1 MSKKYRYNPDTL
13 SYEQVKQGWF
23 YHIVRALIYGM
34 PSLAVGIVLATLYI
48 ARVDSPTEKRL
59 AREVS
64 FYKQQFERVQE
75 DMKLFNQVLDEIN
88 NRERSIYRV
97 ALGAPDMPES
107 IRSMGVGGTKR
118 YMELEGYTYSDLVKQ
133 TRAGIDALQ
142 GKLYAQVLSFKEI
155 EKIALEQD
163 ERMASIPSIQPVSNK
178 DLKRLASGFGWRVDP
193 VYRTPRMHWGLDF
206 TAPKGTEVYATG
218 DGVVESVED
227 IAWGYGKNVV
237 INHGFGYKTRY
248 AHLSA
253 FKVKPGQKVSR
264 GQVIGL
270 VGSTGK
276 STGAHLHYEVEKDGV
291 KVNPM
296 SYFFNDLTPEEYDAL
311 LQQSSQSTV
320 GDGHAH

>member
-1 MSKKYRYNPDTL
+1 MSKKYRYNPETL
-13 SYEQVKQGWF
+13 SYEQVKQGWL

-34 PSLAVGIVLATLYI
+34 PSLAIGIVLATLYI

-59 AREVS
+59 AREVA

-75 DMKLFNQVLDEIN
+75 DMKLFNQVLDEIS
-88 NRERSIYRV
+88 NRERNIYRV

-107 IRSMGVGGTKR
+107 MRSMGVGGTKR
-118 YMELEGYTYSDLVKQ
+118 YMELEGYSYSELVKR
-133 TRAGIDALQ
+133 TRSGIDALQ

-163 ERMASIPSIQPVSNK
+163 ERLASIPSIQPVSNK
-178 DLKRLASGFGWRVDP
+178 DLKRLASGFGWRIDP

-206 TAPKGTEVYATG
+206 SAPVGTDVYATG
-218 DGVVESVED
+218 DGVVEEIED
-227 IAWGYGKNVV
+227 IAWGYGKNIV

-253 FKVKPGQKVSR
+253 FKVKVGQKVTR

-270 VGSTGK
+270 VGNTGK
-276 STGAHLHYEVEKDGV
+276 STGAHLHYEVEKNGV

>member
-1 MSKKYRYNPDTL
+1 MSKKYRYNPETL
-13 SYEQVKQGWF
+13 SYEQVRQGWV
-23 YHIVRALIYGM
+23 YHLLRALLYGM
-34 PSLAVGIVLATLYI
+34 PSLAIGIVLATLYI

-59 AREVS
+59 SREVA
-64 FYKQQFERVQE
+64 FYKQQFERVQK
-75 DMKLFNQVLDEIN
+75 DMKLFNQVLEEIS
-88 NRERSIYRV
+88 NRERNIYRV

-118 YMELEGYTYSDLVKQ
+118 YLELEGYSYSELVKAV
-133 TRAGIDALQ
+133 RAGIDVLQ

-163 ERMASIPSIQPVSNK
+163 ERLASIPSIQPVSNK
-178 DLKRLASGFGWRVDP
+178 DLKRLASGFGWRIDP

-206 TAPKGTEVYATG
+206 TAPVGTEVYSTG
-218 DGVVESVED
+218 DGVVEE
-227 IAWGYGKNVV
+227 IETLAWGYGKNIV

-253 FKVKPGQKVSR
+253 FKVKVGQKVTR

-270 VGSTGK
+270 VGNTGK

-320 GDGHAH
+320 GGGHRH

>member
-1 MSKKYRYNPDTL
+1 MSKKYRYNPETL
-13 SYEQVKQGWF
+13 SYEQVKQGWL

-34 PSLAVGIVLATLYI
+34 PSLAVGIILATLYI

-59 AREVS
+59 AREVD

-75 DMKLFNQVLDEIN
+75 DMKLFNQVLDEIS
-88 NRERSIYRV
+88 NRERNIYRV

-118 YMELEGYTYSDLVKQ
+118 YMELEGYSYSELVKA
-133 TRAGIDALQ
+133 TRSGIDALQ
-142 GKLYAQVLSFKEI
+142 GKLYAQILSFKEI

-163 ERMASIPSIQPVSNK
+163 ERLASIPSIQPVSNK

-206 TAPKGTEVYATG
+206 SAPVGTEVYATG
-218 DGVVESVED
+218 DGVIEEIED
-227 IAWGYGKNVV
+227 IAWGYGKNIV

-253 FKVKPGQKVSR
+253 FKVKVGQKVSR

-270 VGSTGK
+270 VGNTGK

>member
-13 SYEQVKQGWF
+13 SYEQVKQGWL

-34 PSLAVGIVLATLYI
+34 PSLSVGIVLATIYI
-48 ARVDSPTEKRL
+48 ARVDSPSEKRL
-59 AREVS
+59 SREVT

-75 DMKLFNQVLDEIN
+75 DMKLFNQVLDEIS
-88 NRERSIYRV
+88 NRERNIYRV

-118 YMELEGYTYSDLVKQ
+118 YMELEGFTYSELVKQ
-133 TRAGIDALQ
+133 TRSGIDVLQ
-142 GKLYAQVLSFKEI
+142 GKLYAQILSFKEI

-163 ERMASIPSIQPVSNK
+163 ERLASIPSIQPVSNK

-206 TAPKGTEVYATG
+206 SAPVGTEVYATG
-218 DGVVESVED
+218 DGVVEQIED
-227 IAWGYGKNVV
+227 IAWGYGKNIV

-253 FKVKPGQKVSR
+253 FKVKVGQKISR

-270 VGSTGK
+270 VGNTGK

-291 KVNPM
+291 KVNPI

>member
-1 MSKKYRYNPDTL
+1 MSKKYRYNPETL
-13 SYEQVKQGWF
+13 SYEQVKQGWL

-34 PSLAVGIVLATLYI
+34 PSLAIGIVLATLYI

-59 AREVS
+59 AREVA

-75 DMKLFNQVLDEIN
+75 DMKLFNQVLDEIS
-88 NRERSIYRV
+88 NRERNIYRV

-107 IRSMGVGGTKR
+107 MRSMGVGGTKR
-118 YMELEGYTYSDLVKQ
+118 YMELEGYSYSELVKR
-133 TRAGIDALQ
+133 TRSGIDALQ

-163 ERMASIPSIQPVSNK
+163 ERLASIPSIQPVSNK
-178 DLKRLASGFGWRVDP
+178 DLKRLASGFGWRIDP

-206 TAPKGTEVYATG
+206 SAPVGTDVYATG
-218 DGVVESVED
+218 DGVVEEIED
-227 IAWGYGKNVV
+227 IAWGYGKNIV

-248 AHLSA
+248 VHLSA
-253 FKVKPGQKVSR
+253 FKVKVGQKVTR

-270 VGSTGK
+270 VGNTGK
-276 STGAHLHYEVEKDGV
+276 STGAHLHYEVEKNGV

>member
-34 PSLAVGIVLATLYI
+34 PSLGIGIVLATLYI

-59 AREVS
+59 AREVL

-118 YMELEGYTYSDLVKQ
+118 YMELEGYSYSDLVKD
-133 TRAGIDALQ
+133 TRLGIDALQ
-142 GKLYAQVLSFKEI
+142 GKLYAQILSFKEI

-206 TAPKGTEVYATG
+206 SAPVGTEVYATG
-218 DGVVESVED
+218 DGVVEEIED

-270 VGSTGK
+270 VGNTGK

-296 SYFFNDLTPEEYDAL
+296 SYFFNDLTPDEYDAL

>member
-13 SYEQVKQGWF
+13 SYEQVKQGWL

-34 PSLAVGIVLATLYI
+34 PSLAVGIVLATIYI
-48 ARVDSPTEKRL
+48 ARVDSPSEKRL
-59 AREVS
+59 SREVT

-75 DMKLFNQVLDEIN
+75 DMKLFNQVLDEIS
-88 NRERSIYRV
+88 NRERNIYRV

-118 YMELEGYTYSDLVKQ
+118 YMELEGFTYSELVKQ
-133 TRAGIDALQ
+133 TRSGIDVLQ
-142 GKLYAQVLSFKEI
+142 GKLYAQILSFKEI

-163 ERMASIPSIQPVSNK
+163 ERLASIPSIQPVSNK

-206 TAPKGTEVYATG
+206 SAPVGTEVYATG
-218 DGVVESVED
+218 DGVVEQIED
-227 IAWGYGKNVV
+227 IAWGYGKNIV

-253 FKVKPGQKVSR
+253 FKVKVGQKISR

-270 VGSTGK
+270 VGNTGK

-296 SYFFNDLTPEEYDAL
+296 SYFFNDLTPDEYDAL

>member
-13 SYEQVKQGWF
+13 SYEQVKQGWL

-34 PSLAVGIVLATLYI
+34 PSLAVGIVLATIYI
-48 ARVDSPTEKRL
+48 ARVDSPSEKRL
-59 AREVS
+59 SREVT

-75 DMKLFNQVLDEIN
+75 DMKLFNQVLDEIS
-88 NRERSIYRV
+88 NRERNIYRV

-118 YMELEGYTYSDLVKQ
+118 YMELEGFTYSELVKQ
-133 TRAGIDALQ
+133 TRSGIDVLQ
-142 GKLYAQVLSFKEI
+142 GKLYAQILSFKEI

-163 ERMASIPSIQPVSNK
+163 ERLASIPSIQPVSNK

-206 TAPKGTEVYATG
+206 SAPVGTEVYATG
-218 DGVVESVED
+218 DCVVEQIED
-227 IAWGYGKNVV
+227 IAWGYGKNIV

-253 FKVKPGQKVSR
+253 FKVKVGQKISR

-270 VGSTGK
+270 VGNTGK

-296 SYFFNDLTPEEYDAL
+296 SYFFNDLTPDEYDAL

>member
-1 MSKKYRYNPDTL
+1 MSKKYRYNPETL
-13 SYEQVKQGWF
+13 SYEQVKQGWL
-23 YHIVRALIYGM
+23 YHIVRAFIYGM
-34 PSLAVGIVLATLYI
+34 PSLAIGIVLATLYI

-59 AREVS
+59 SREVA

-75 DMKLFNQVLDEIN
+75 DMKLFNQVLDEIS
-88 NRERSIYRV
+88 NRERNIYRV

-118 YMELEGYTYSDLVKQ
+118 YMELEGYSYSELVKR

-163 ERMASIPSIQPVSNK
+163 ERLASIPSIQPVSNK

-206 TAPKGTEVYATG
+206 TAPVGTEVYATG
-218 DGVVESVED
+218 DGVIEEIED
-227 IAWGYGKNVV
+227 IAWGYGKNIV

-253 FKVKPGQKVSR
+253 FKVKVGQKVTR

-270 VGSTGK
+270 VGNTGK
-276 STGAHLHYEVEKDGV
+276 STGAHLHYEVEKNGV

-296 SYFFNDLTPEEYDAL
+296 SYFFNDLMPEEYDAL

-320 GDGHAH
+320 GDGHVH

>member
-13 SYEQVKQGWF
+13 SYEQVKHGWV

-34 PSLAVGIVLATLYI
+34 PSLAVGILLATLFI
-48 ARVDSPTEKRL
+48 ARVDSPMEKRL

-64 FYKQQFERVQE
+64 FYKQQFERIQE

-88 NRERSIYRV
+88 NRERNIYRV

-107 IRSMGVGGTKR
+107 IRSMGVGGAKR
-118 YMELEGYTYSDLVKQ
+118 YLELEGYSYSELVKA
-133 TRAGIDALQ
+133 TRSGIDVLQ
-142 GKLYAQVLSFKEI
+142 GRLYAQVLSFKEI

-206 TAPKGTEVYATG
+206 SAPVGTEVYATG
-218 DGVVESVED
+218 DGVVEEIED

-253 FKVKPGQKVSR
+253 FKVKVGQKISR

-270 VGSTGK
+270 VGNTGK

-291 KVNPM
+291 KVNPI

>member
-13 SYEQVKQGWF
+13 SYEQVKQGWL
-23 YHIVRALIYGM
+23 YHIVRTLIYGM
-34 PSLAVGIVLATLYI
+34 PSLAVGIVLATMYI
-48 ARVDSPTEKRL
+48 ARVDSPSEKRL
-59 AREVS
+59 SREVT

-75 DMKLFNQVLDEIN
+75 DMKLFNQVLDEIS
-88 NRERSIYRV
+88 NRERNIYRV

-118 YMELEGYTYSDLVKQ
+118 YMELEGFTYSELVKQ
-133 TRAGIDALQ
+133 TRSGIDVLQ
-142 GKLYAQVLSFKEI
+142 GKLYAQILSFKEI

-163 ERMASIPSIQPVSNK
+163 ERLASIPSIQPVSNK

-206 TAPKGTEVYATG
+206 SAPVGTEVYATG
-218 DGVVESVED
+218 DGMVEQIED
-227 IAWGYGKNVV
+227 IAWGYGKNIV

-253 FKVKPGQKVSR
+253 FKVKVGQKISR

-270 VGSTGK
+270 VGNTGK

-291 KVNPM
+291 KVNPI

>member
-13 SYEQVKQGWF
+13 SYEQVKQGWL

-34 PSLAVGIVLATLYI
+34 PSLAVGIVLATIYI
-48 ARVDSPTEKRL
+48 ARVDSPSEKRL
-59 AREVS
+59 SREVT

-75 DMKLFNQVLDEIN
+75 DMKLFNQVLDEIS
-88 NRERSIYRV
+88 NRERNIYRV

-118 YMELEGYTYSDLVKQ
+118 YMELEGFTYSELVKQ
-133 TRAGIDALQ
+133 TRSGIDVLQ
-142 GKLYAQVLSFKEI
+142 GKLYAQILSFKEI

-163 ERMASIPSIQPVSNK
+163 ERLASIPSIQPVSNK

-206 TAPKGTEVYATG
+206 SAPVGTEVYATG
-218 DGVVESVED
+218 DGMVEQIED
-227 IAWGYGKNVV
+227 IAWGYGKNIV

-253 FKVKPGQKVSR
+253 FKVKVGQKISR

-270 VGSTGK
+270 VGNTGK

-291 KVNPM
+291 KVNPI

>member
-13 SYEQVKQGWF
+13 SYEQVKQGWL

-34 PSLAVGIVLATLYI
+34 PSLAVGIVLATIYI
-48 ARVDSPTEKRL
+48 ARVDSPSEKRL
-59 AREVS
+59 SREVT

-75 DMKLFNQVLDEIN
+75 DMKLFNQVLDEIS
-88 NRERSIYRV
+88 NRERNIYRV

-118 YMELEGYTYSDLVKQ
+118 YMELEGFTYSELVKQ
-133 TRAGIDALQ
+133 TRSGIDVLQ
-142 GKLYAQVLSFKEI
+142 GKLYAQILSFKEI
-155 EKIALEQD
+155 EKIALEHD
-163 ERMASIPSIQPVSNK
+163 ERLASIPSIQPVSNK

-206 TAPKGTEVYATG
+206 SAPVGTEVYATG
-218 DGVVESVED
+218 DGVVEQIED
-227 IAWGYGKNVV
+227 IAWGYGKNIV

-253 FKVKPGQKVSR
+253 FKVKVGQKISR

-270 VGSTGK
+270 VGNTGK

-296 SYFFNDLTPEEYDAL
+296 S
-311 LQQSSQSTV
+311 
-320 GDGHAH
+320 

>member
-13 SYEQVKQGWF
+13 SYEQLKHGWM
-23 YHIVRALIYGM
+23 YHIVRTLIYGM
-34 PSLAVGIVLATLYI
+34 PSLAVGIVLATIYI

-59 AREVS
+59 LREVA

-75 DMKLFNQVLDEIN
+75 DMTLFNQVLDEIS
-88 NRERSIYRV
+88 NRERNIYRV

-118 YMELEGYTYSDLVKQ
+118 YMELEGYSYSELVKR
-133 TRAGIDALQ
+133 TRSGIDVLQ
-142 GKLYAQVLSFKEI
+142 GKLYAQILSFKEI

-163 ERMASIPSIQPVSNK
+163 ERLASIPSIQPVSNK

-206 TAPKGTEVYATG
+206 SAPVGTEVYATG
-218 DGVVESVED
+218 DGVVEEIED
-227 IAWGYGKNVV
+227 IAWGYGKNIV

-253 FKVKPGQKVSR
+253 FKVKVGQKISR

-270 VGSTGK
+270 VGNTGK

-291 KVNPM
+291 KVNPI
-296 SYFFNDLTPEEYDAL
+296 SYFFNDLTPDEYDAL

>member
-118 YMELEGYTYSDLVKQ
+118 YMELEGHTYSDLVKQ

-218 DGVVESVED
+218 DGVVESIED

-320 GDGHAH
+320 GDGHVH

>member
-13 SYEQVKQGWF
+13 SYEQVKHGWM
-23 YHIVRALIYGM
+23 YHIVRTLIYGM
-34 PSLAVGIVLATLYI
+34 PSLAVGIVLATIYI

-59 AREVS
+59 LREVA

-75 DMKLFNQVLDEIN
+75 DMTLFNQVLDEIS
-88 NRERSIYRV
+88 NRERNIYRV

-118 YMELEGYTYSDLVKQ
+118 YMELEGYSYSELVKR
-133 TRAGIDALQ
+133 TRSGIDVLQ
-142 GKLYAQVLSFKEI
+142 GKLYAQILSFKEI

-163 ERMASIPSIQPVSNK
+163 ERLASIPSIQPVSNK

-206 TAPKGTEVYATG
+206 SAPVGTEVYATG
-218 DGVVESVED
+218 DGVVEEIED
-227 IAWGYGKNVV
+227 IAWGYGKNIV

-253 FKVKPGQKVSR
+253 FKVKVGQKISR

-270 VGSTGK
+270 VGNTGK

-291 KVNPM
+291 KVNPI
-296 SYFFNDLTPEEYDAL
+296 SYFFNDLTPDEYDAL

>member
-13 SYEQVKQGWF
+13 SYEQVKHGWV

-34 PSLAVGIVLATLYI
+34 PSLAVGILLATLFI
-48 ARVDSPTEKRL
+48 ARVDSPMEKRL

-64 FYKQQFERVQE
+64 FYKQQFERIQE

-88 NRERSIYRV
+88 NRERNIYRV

-118 YMELEGYTYSDLVKQ
+118 YLELEGYSYSELVKA
-133 TRAGIDALQ
+133 TRSGIDVLQ
-142 GKLYAQVLSFKEI
+142 GRLYAQVLSFKEI

-206 TAPKGTEVYATG
+206 SAPTGTEVYATG
-218 DGVVESVED
+218 DGVIESIED

-253 FKVKPGQKVSR
+253 FKVKPGQKVTR
-264 GQVIGL
+264 GQIIGL

>member
-1 MSKKYRYNPDTL
+1 MSKKYRYNPETL
-13 SYEQVKQGWF
+13 SYEQVKQGWLS
-23 YHIVRALIYGM
+23 HLVRALIYGL
-34 PSLAVGIVLATLYI
+34 PSLAIGVVLATLYI
-48 ARVDSPTEKRL
+48 ARVDSPTEKKL
-59 AREVS
+59 AREVI
-64 FYKQQFERVQE
+64 FYKQQFERIQE
-75 DMKLFNQVLDEIN
+75 DMKLFNQVLDEIS
-88 NRERSIYRV
+88 NRERNIYRV

-118 YMELEGYTYSDLVKQ
+118 YLELEGYSYSELVKK

-163 ERMASIPSIQPVSNK
+163 ERLASIPSIQPVSNK
-178 DLKRLASGFGWRVDP
+178 DLKRLSSGFGWRVDP

-206 TAPKGTEVYATG
+206 TAPVGTEVYATG
-218 DGVVESVED
+218 DGVVEEVED
-227 IAWGYGKNVV
+227 IAWGYGKNIV

-253 FKVKPGQKVSR
+253 FKVKVGQKVTR

-270 VGSTGK
+270 LGNTGK
-276 STGAHLHYEVEKDGV
+276 STGPHLHYEVEKDGV

>member
-13 SYEQVKQGWF
+13 SYEQVKHGWV

-34 PSLAVGIVLATLYI
+34 PSLAVGILLATLFI
-48 ARVDSPTEKRL
+48 ARVDSPMEKRL

-64 FYKQQFERVQE
+64 FYKQQFERIQE

-88 NRERSIYRV
+88 NRERNIYRV

-118 YMELEGYTYSDLVKQ
+118 YLELEGYSYSELVKA
-133 TRAGIDALQ
+133 TRSGIDVLQ
-142 GKLYAQVLSFKEI
+142 GRLYAQVLSFKEI

-206 TAPKGTEVYATG
+206 SAPVGTEVYATG
-218 DGVVESVED
+218 DGVVEEIED

-253 FKVKPGQKVSR
+253 FKVKVGQKISR

-270 VGSTGK
+270 VGNTGK

-291 KVNPM
+291 KVNPI

>member
-1 MSKKYRYNPDTL
+1 MSKKYRYNPETL
-13 SYEQVKQGWF
+13 SYEQVRQGWV
-23 YHIVRALIYGM
+23 YHLLRALLYGM
-34 PSLAVGIVLATLYI
+34 PSLAIGIVLATLYI

-59 AREVS
+59 SREVA
-64 FYKQQFERVQE
+64 FYKQQFERVQK
-75 DMKLFNQVLDEIN
+75 DMKLFNQVLEEIS
-88 NRERSIYRV
+88 NRERNIYRV

-118 YMELEGYTYSDLVKQ
+118 YMELEGYSYSELVKAV
-133 TRAGIDALQ
+133 RAGIDVLQ

-163 ERMASIPSIQPVSNK
+163 ERLASIPSIQPVSNK
-178 DLKRLASGFGWRVDP
+178 DLKRLASGFGWRIDP

-206 TAPKGTEVYATG
+206 TAPVGTEVYSTG
-218 DGVVESVED
+218 DGVVEE
-227 IAWGYGKNVV
+227 IETLAWGYGKNIV

-253 FKVKPGQKVSR
+253 FKVKVGQKVTR

-270 VGSTGK
+270 VGNTGK

-320 GDGHAH
+320 GGGHRH

>member
-13 SYEQVKQGWF
+13 SYEQVKQGWL

-34 PSLAVGIVLATLYI
+34 PSLAVGIVLATIYI
-48 ARVDSPTEKRL
+48 ARVDSPSEKRL
-59 AREVS
+59 SREVT

-75 DMKLFNQVLDEIN
+75 DMKLFNQVLDEIS
-88 NRERSIYRV
+88 NRERNIYRV

-118 YMELEGYTYSDLVKQ
+118 YMELEGFTYSELVKQ
-133 TRAGIDALQ
+133 TRSGIDVLQ
-142 GKLYAQVLSFKEI
+142 GKLYAQILSFKEI

-163 ERMASIPSIQPVSNK
+163 ERLASIPSIQPVSNK

-206 TAPKGTEVYATG
+206 SAPVGTEVYATG
-218 DGVVESVED
+218 DGVVEQIED
-227 IAWGYGKNVV
+227 IAWGYGKNIV

-253 FKVKPGQKVSR
+253 FKVKVGQKISR

-270 VGSTGK
+270 VGNTGK

-291 KVNPM
+291 KVNPI

>member
-34 PSLAVGIVLATLYI
+34 PSLAIGIVLATLYI

-88 NRERSIYRV
+88 NRERNIYRV

-118 YMELEGYTYSDLVKQ
+118 YMELEGYSYSDLVKQ

-163 ERMASIPSIQPVSNK
+163 ERMACIPSIQPVSNK

-218 DGVVESVED
+218 DGVVESIED